1 MELLSYVAKSVGIFS
16 VFYLVYYIVLRKDT
30 FFTANRHYLLGG
42 ILAALALP
50 FVTFTKTTYVA
61 APLSMPQATFIP
73 DELPMIS
80 ESLIQSEAVWTPS
93 FWDIALWIYSLGLT
107 IMLVRF
113 AVQLLSLVRLLRKY
127 PGHAKNGYIFI
138 AVTETISPFSFFKYI
153 VYNPKLH
160 SENELSMILEHE
172 QVHARQWH
180 SIDLILAHLMRTIQ
194 WFNPLSWA
202 YKKSIETNL
211 EYLADHTTVQ
221 QVQSKKEYQL
231 TLVKASST
239 VFAPA
244 LTNQFYQSF
253 IKKRIIML
261 NKSNSNKYSQL
272 KLSLVIPAIAVFLW
286 SFNVKEEIAF
296 LETPN
301 ETELNENVPAIS
313 SSEADN
319 AVISSETTSQGA
331 QANAF
336 SVQNR
341 SEAAQ
346 PNIAIKVSEAT
357 EKTATTSTSQL
368 QSQRVVVSNPKTPI
382 NIQRVTGNTM
392 KDIKIDI
399 TKNTTNAQFDAMK
412 ATLKKEHK
420 LDMSYSVSRNTKNEI
435 TAISITYSGSGNS
448 GSYNVS
454 GDDGEPIE
462 DFFFYARDNGE
473 TGFWSEAHEKRKV
486 ARMEESVERME
497 ERKEEMME
505 RKQEMIERK
514 EEMRERMESRRSEM
528 AERSKE
534 MRKRSREIREEQEER
549 EVHEAHENHNISSTI
564 SHGNG
569 NRSHVRQSSHGNHSE
584 HTIVID
590 ANTSDADLAGLKADL
605 AQQGISF
612 SYSKIKRNSQGKI
625 TRIKIEANNGK
636 GSQQTVFTKTD
647 DGKPID
653 KVVVEL

>member
-1 MELLSYVAKSVGIFS
+1 MELLNYVAKSVGIFS

-50 FVTFTKTTYVA
+50 FLTFTKTTYVA
-61 APLSMPQATFIP
+61 APVSTLESTPIP
-73 DELPMIS
+73 DELPMITH
-80 ESLIQSEAVWTPS
+80 SLVQTEAAWTPS
-93 FWDIALWIYSLGLT
+93 FWDVALWIYVLGLT
-107 IMLVRF
+107 IMFVRF
-113 AVQLLSLVRLLRKY
+113 AVQLISLVRLLRKY
-127 PGHAKNGYIFI
+127 PGHAKNGYTFI
-138 AVTETISPFSFFKYI
+138 AITETISPFSFFKYI

-160 SENELSMILEHE
+160 SEHELGMILEHE

-221 QVQSKKEYQL
+221 QVRSKKEYQL

-301 ETELNENVPAIS
+301 EAELNKSVHAIS
-313 SSEADN
+313 SSEMDSD
-319 AVISSETTSQGA
+319 VMSSEATAKGV

-336 SVQNR
+336 SVQN
-341 SEAAQ
+341 SLEVAQ
-346 PNIAIKVSEAT
+346 PEVDVTVSEAT
-357 EKTATTSTSQL
+357 QKTATTSPL
-368 QSQRVVVSNPKTPI
+368 QSQSVILNNPKTPV
-382 NIQRVTGNTM
+382 NVRRLTDNTM
-392 KDIKIDI
+392 KDIKIDV
-399 TKNTTNAQFDAMK
+399 TRNTTNAQFDAMK

-420 LDMSYSVSRNTKNEI
+420 LDMSYSVSRNTKGEI
-435 TAISITYSGSGNS
+435 TALSITYSGNGNS
-448 GSYNVS
+448 GSYSVS

-486 ARMEESVERME
+486 ARMEERVERME

-549 EVHEAHENHNISSTI
+549 EVHEAHKNQNISSTI

-569 NRSHVRQSSHGNHSE
+569 NRSHVSQSSHGNHNE
-584 HTIVID
+584 HVIIID
-590 ANTSDADLAGLKADL
+590 SNTSDADLSRLKVDL
-605 AQQGISF
+605 ASQGISF
-612 SYSKIKRNSQGKI
+612 NYSKVKRNSQGKI
-625 TRIKIEANNGK
+625 TRIKIEADNGK
-636 GSQQTVFTKTD
+636 GSKQQIYTKTD
-647 DGKPID
+647 DDAPID
-653 KVVVEL
+653 NVVIEL

>member
-180 SIDLILAHLMRTIQ
+180 SIDLILAHLMRMIQ

-202 YKKSIETNL
+202 YKKSIENNL